1 MKKAILILLLAM
13 MAVSFVS
20 AEDIDLGK
28 FPLGEWLD
36 TNYDAY
42 WVFESDNI
50 MIKQNGAV
58 VFDFMDKI
66 EDFNL
71 EATMAGEVEMK
82 FSCNDA
88 GREYTLS
95 NKLGSTD
102 ITLMF
107 KRDDGVDYSVKMK
120 RQ

>member
-1 MKKAILILLLAM
+1 MKKVVLFFLLAM
-13 MAVSFVS
+13 LAVSVVS
-20 AEDIDLGK
+20 AEDINLGK

-58 VFDFMDKI
+58 VFDFKDQVENFK
-66 EDFNL
+66 L

-82 FSCNDA
+82 FSCDEA
-88 GREYTLS
+88 GRDYTIS
-95 NKLGSTD
+95 NKMGSTD

-107 KRDDGVDYSVKMK
+107 KRDDGVDYSVNMK

>member
-1 MKKAILILLLAM
+1 MKKMILILLLAM

-20 AEDIDLGK
+20 ADEINLGK

-36 TNYDAY
+36 TNYDAT
-42 WVFESDNI
+42 WVFDSDNI
-50 MIKQNGAV
+50 MIKQDGAV

-66 EDFNL
+66 TDFDMK
-71 EATMAGEVEMK
+71 ATMAGEVEMK
-82 FSCNDA
+82 FRCDDA
-88 GREYTLS
+88 GRDYTLS

-107 KRDDGVDYSVKMK
+107 KRDDGEDYSVMMK